1 MLWSNYCL
9 TKLILCQYLIVNS
22 YAFST
27 RYGNT
32 ELNSEAIVPDVV
44 FVDLVAWLQVD
55 EDLC

>member
-1 MLWSNYCL
+1 M
-9 TKLILCQYLIVNS
+9 NS

-27 RYGNT
+27 SYGNS
-32 ELNSEAIVPDVV
+32 ELNSEDIMPDFV